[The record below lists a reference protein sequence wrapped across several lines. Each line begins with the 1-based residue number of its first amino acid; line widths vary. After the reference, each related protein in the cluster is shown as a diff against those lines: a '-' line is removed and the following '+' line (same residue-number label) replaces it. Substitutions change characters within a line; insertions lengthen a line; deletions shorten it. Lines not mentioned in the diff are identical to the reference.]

1 MCRFYFYELIWSVYL
16 YIVYVVKIK
25 RFKLKIFSPQNP
37 PLPAVTFQTEVSEE
51 WGSGEWTHMC
61 RFYFYELIWSVYLYI
76 VYVVKIKKI

>member
-25 RFKLKIFSPQNP
+25 RLKLKIFSSQNP
-37 PLPAVTFQTEVSEE
+37 PLLAVTFETKVSEE

-61 RFYFYELIWSVYLYI
+61 GFYFYELIWSVYLYI
-76 VYVVKIKKI
+76 VYV